1 MILSEIKEKIVL
13 EKKSQGE
20 QKKIINFLN
29 SDMDSMMELSKEL
42 EEINVKVKRAN
53 DLSKGILPIQ
63 LRHACGRTL
72 QRRD

>member
-53 DLSKGILPIQ
+53 DLSKGILPIFSSKKR
-63 LRHACGRTL
+63 LKS
-72 QRRD
+72 